1 MSKLF
6 IAFAILT
13 AIVGLVYLGLS
24 LYLVASV
31 ALDNTVSNAAAIG
44 WSTFALGILFLIMMF
59 LFIIWAV
66 IKSNKAAELAIKV
79 RKYAIS
85 KLCGENQSC
94 QRMSENLEQGE
105 LEKMSIAALAANLP
119 ASSPPMQASM
129 QARASPPPM
138 ETRNVS
144 FQRGVATL
152 SPECRE
158 SLRALVG

>member
-31 ALDNTVSNAAAIG
+31 ALDNTVSNATAIG
-44 WSTFALGILFLIMMF
+44 WSTFALGILFLLMM
-59 LFIIWAV
+59 LAFIIWAV
-66 IKSNKAAELAIKV
+66 IKSNKAAELALKV
-79 RKYAIS
+79 RKYAMA
-85 KLCGENQSC
+85 KLCGENHSC
-94 QRMSENLEQGE
+94 ARMSENFEQEE
-105 LEKMSIAALAANLP
+105 LEKMSIAALAANMP
-119 ASSPPMQASM
+119 ASAPM